1 MNKIFAISKKEL
13 TSFFNSPTAT
23 IVLVV
28 TISSFNVFFYL
39 IIGERKEASL
49 HEVFKVMEFFFIFII
64 PILTMGVFSEE
75 KRSGTMEFLM
85 TTPTTNTEIVIGKFL
100 GSLGFFTVLM
110 GITLVYYPIIEF
122 FGSPDRLAMLSGYV
136 GLWLEGALFIA
147 IGLLASSLTHSQLI
161 AAIVSY
167 AILFTLYF
175 STVFTK
181 FLSESSEDLLTAFTT
196 ASHSQNFA
204 VGLITPGDLTYYLA
218 GIAACIFLARVH
230 IENRSLE

>member
-1 MNKIFAISKKEL
+1 MNKIIAIAKKEL
-13 TSFFNSPTAT
+13 AAFFKSPTAA

-28 TISSFNVFFYL
+28 TISAFNVFFYL

-49 HEVFKVMEFFFIFII
+49 REVFKVMEFFFIFII
-64 PILTMGVFSEE
+64 PVLTMGVFSEE

-100 GSLGFFTVLM
+100 GSLGFFSVLM
-110 GITLVYYPIIEF
+110 GITLVYYPILEF

-147 IGLLASSLTHSQLI
+147 IGLLASSLTQSQLI

-181 FLSESSEDLLTAFTT
+181 SLSGSSEDLLAALTT

-204 VGLITPGDLTYYLA
+204 VGLITPVDLTYYLA
-218 GIAACIFLARVH
+218 GIVACIFLARVH
-230 IENRSLE
+230 IENRALE

>member
-1 MNKIFAISKKEL
+1 
-13 TSFFNSPTAT
+13 
-23 IVLVV
+23 
-28 TISSFNVFFYL
+28 
-39 IIGERKEASL
+39 
-49 HEVFKVMEFFFIFII
+49 
-64 PILTMGVFSEE
+64 
-75 KRSGTMEFLM
+75 M

-100 GSLGFFTVLM
+100 GSLGFFSVLM
-110 GITLVYYPIIEF
+110 GITLVYYPILEF

-147 IGLLASSLTHSQLI
+147 IGLLASSLTQSQLI

-181 FLSESSEDLLTAFTT
+181 SLSGSSEDLLAAFTT

-204 VGLITPGDLTYYLA
+204 VGLITPVDLTYYLA
-218 GIAACIFLARVH
+218 GIVACIFLARVH
-230 IENRSLE
+230 IENRALE

>member
-1 MNKIFAISKKEL
+1 MNKIIAIAKKEL
-13 TSFFNSPTAT
+13 AAFFKSPTAT

-28 TISSFNVFFYL
+28 TISAFNVFFYL
-39 IIGERKEASL
+39 IIGEHKEASL

-64 PILTMGVFSEE
+64 PVLTMGVFSEE

-100 GSLGFFTVLM
+100 GSLGFFSVLM
-110 GITLVYYPIIEF
+110 GITLVYYPILEF

-147 IGLLASSLTHSQLI
+147 IGLLASSLTQSQLI

-181 FLSESSEDLLTAFTT
+181 SLSGSSEDLLAAFTT

-204 VGLITPGDLTYYLA
+204 VGLITPVDLTYYLA
-218 GIAACIFLARVH
+218 GIVACIFLARVH
-230 IENRSLE
+230 IENRALE